1 MKLFCI
7 IQGPLITYG
16 QGPNNIK
23 EGYRAAQSIL
33 ANIDTL
39 KIKNIDYLFVTWH
52 PKNNNEEI
60 ELNLLTEKNINFK
73 LLNPPSILDPDHR
86 FKHHFSIKR
95 ALNSINLENYEF
107 LLKLRSDQIITSEC
121 IDNLINRNSNRLIV
135 SELMNGNSF
144 YVGDF
149 IYFAKTKIF
158 IEFID
163 SQLTKFHFLHP
174 VIANDIGF
182 KYFLFKTNKSYIS
195 ILFYYLF
202 NQKKSNQQWISFSDS
217 YIETLRLKDWN
228 QMLWRGNQI
237 SNIISSTPFYFSDT
251 NHVNM
256 NITNF
261 RIYIFGL
268 LTLIKKYNAKIFY

>member
-33 ANIDTL
+33 ANIDTI
-39 KIKNIDYLFVTWH
+39 KINNIDYLFVTWH
-52 PKNNNEEI
+52 PKNIDEEI
-60 ELNLLTEKNINFK
+60 ELNLLAEKNINLK
-73 LLNPPSILDPDHR
+73 LLNPPNIIDPDHR
-86 FKHHFSIKR
+86 FKHHFSIKC
-95 ALNSINLENYEF
+95 ALDSINLENYEF
-107 LLKLRSDQIITSEC
+107 ILKLRSDQIITSEC
-121 IDNLINRNSNRLIV
+121 IDNLINRNSDRLIV

-163 SQLTKFHFLHP
+163 SQLIKCHFLHP

-202 NQKKSNQQWISFSDS
+202 NQKKSNQDWISFSDS
-217 YIETLRLKDWN
+217 FIETLRLKDWN

-251 NHVNM
+251 KHVNM
-256 NITNF
+256 NVTNF
-261 RIYIFGL
+261 KIFIFGL
-268 LTLIKKYNAKIFY
+268 LTLIKKYNAKIFN